1 MKKKDLN
8 TEIEGFFTAKQGV
21 RILNPYKKILGF
33 FLGLFGFFGG
43 VRILFLSEQPLG

>member
-33 FLGLFGFFGG
+33 FLGLFGFFWGCTN
-43 VRILFLSEQPLG
+43 IFFE